1 MTAAALILLG
11 LAALIAVA
19 AWVRPRAF
27 DPQLKQPHDWT
38 RGGDDA
44 A

>member
-1 MTAAALILLG
+1 MIVALLLALVLIVAAL
-11 LAALIAVA
+11 

-27 DPQLKQPHDWT
+27 SPKLDPRDWT

-44 A
+44 L